1 MQHAITMIHNHIMVS
16 LQSLSIQFEE
26 NVAKTSKITDLI
38 TLHDKFVQ
46 NFHSRALLGNGS
58 KRIRGIVSE
67 VLKLAKVI
75 TNEWHNIVTFYELDS
90 TGQIIDD
97 SISLTKLN
105 INTIEIEK
113 AFKICEKQLKDL
125 LYY

>member
-1 MQHAITMIHNHIMVS
+1 MQQTITMIFNHVMVS

-26 NVAKTSKITDLI
+26 NVAKTNKITDLI
-38 TLHDKFVQ
+38 ALHDEFVQ
-46 NFHSRALLGNGS
+46 NFHSKALLGKGS
-58 KRIRGIVSE
+58 RKIRGIVSE
-67 VLKLAKVI
+67 LLKLAKVV

-90 TGQIIDD
+90 TGQTVDD
-97 SISLTKLN
+97 SISLTKLH